1 MNMNIYIYLAH
12 PQENLMTVKIRKLY
26 NDNNVQKLL
35 TRPIIYN
42 TSTATY
48 HLAKY
53 LSKLISTPSTAE
65 YTVSS
70 TKNLYRIYEQ
80 LKYQLDNI
88 W

>member
-1 MNMNIYIYLAH
+1 MR
-12 PQENLMTVKIRKLY
+12 VKIRKLY
-26 NDNNVQKLL
+26 NDNNVQKLII
-35 TRPIIYN
+35 RPIIYN
-42 TSTATY
+42 ASTATY

-53 LSKLISTPSTAE
+53 LRKLISTPSIAE

-70 TKNLYRIYEQ
+70 TKTLYRIYKQ